1 MPRHAAALLLLLPL
15 AACEHRPVVR
25 LVDGVPVAHR
35 PISIR
40 AYAAYAR
47 GAVAEATGALNVALL
62 EYRVA
67 TDADSRGVEP
77 WVRTGAVSCA
87 LGSIDAADSAFAQA
101 EERDADYEP
110 LWTERA
116 RCQLAHGDAK
126 LAVALSERAEAL
138 DPESDEAIR
147 THAEA
152 LDRSGD
158 SAAAIRELTAL
169 SVIRPTPATFRAAF
183 DIAKRSG
190 DEPTARAAARALGS
204 RGAPVDSVSD
214 QSAVDRAI
222 ARGDVEEAIRV
233 ARRVG
238 ENPTDVAIRAAA
250 LGQYDVARQIADPI
264 VKADPH
270 DGDALIAAA
279 AARDPKDPH
288 ALDDLLA
295 LARPRSESRLSRLGK
310 LVLLETLYRHVGP
323 DALDG
328 ATLATEAASGDE
340 VERALLAHLRAAQS
354 QQTASK

>member
-1 MPRHAAALLLLLPL
+1 MLRHAAALLLLLPL

-87 LGSIDAADSAFAQA
+87 LGSVDAADSTFAQA

-126 LAVALSERAEAL
+126 LAVALSERAEGL
-138 DPESDEAIR
+138 DPESDDAIR
-147 THAEA
+147 MHAEA
-152 LDRSGD
+152 LDKSGD
-158 SAAAIRELTAL
+158 SAAALRELTAL
-169 SVIRPTPATFRAAF
+169 AVIRPTPATFRAQL
-183 DIAKRSG
+183 DIAKRVG
-190 DEPTARAAARALGS
+190 DTATVRAAERALGA
-204 RGAPVDSVSD
+204 RGVPVDSVSD

-222 ARGDVEEAIRV
+222 AAGDVDEAVRL
-233 ARRVG
+233 ARRLG
-238 ENPTDVAIRAAA
+238 QNPTDVAVRAAA
-250 LGQYDVARQIADPI
+250 LGQYDVARKIADPI

-270 DGDALIAAA
+270 DGDALIASAA
-279 AARDPKDPH
+279 SRDPKDPH

-323 DALDG
+323 EALEG
-328 ATLATEAASGDE
+328 ATFATDAGSGDD
-340 VERALLAHLRAAQS
+340 VERALLARLRAAQS
-354 QQTASK
+354 QQTASR